1 MENKNK
7 TFEYLNNSF
16 VHLHCHSEYSNIR
29 LLDSIN
35 KIKNMVEYVN
45 QLGNRAMALTEHE
58 SVSSHV
64 KFLNIVKEL
73 KSKEKIHK
81 DFKPIL
87 GNEIYLVDKETM
99 YQEMNELGKTQFY
112 HFLILAKNNEG
123 HEQIRKL
130 STRAWK
136 QMFNY
141 KGIERVPT
149 FYSDIESIVNENK
162 GHLIASSSCLGGM
175 LPYLILN
182 LLQEENEEKQEQIK
196 DEIDNFI
203 NWCLDLFGEDFYIE
217 LQPSLQQEQ
226 IDFNVMAI
234 KIAKAYGIKWIIT
247 TDAHYLT
254 SKDREVHKAF
264 LTSEED
270 SNGNREVDMFYST
283 THFFTVDEIYENMK
297 YLEAEDIEKGI
308 INTKEIADKIVGY
321 DFFTESIIPLRELPE
336 KSEWYPV
343 NQKILNKYPYIKELY
358 EDVENQHT
366 FLITQI
372 FKGIEEREIKKE
384 KLDDVLKRVNIECK
398 EIIGASK
405 VKHQPMGAYLVTMQ
419 KNVDTIWEE
428 AESFVGPGRG
438 SANGYIINYLLGI
451 TQVNPLEQGV
461 EMPHWRFMSAER
473 PDIFDVDIDYSSH
486 KKDVVMDKIVK
497 YYQSIGGDAIR
508 VCTFGTE
515 TSKSAIL
522 TGCRGLHINNDVAL
536 YLSSLVP
543 IERGKV
549 WSIHDC
555 FYGDPDNGRKA
566 VTEFRNIVSE
576 YADKNL
582 LNIILGIEGLINKRS
597 THACFDKETLISTS
611 DGLKR
616 IIDVK
621 IGDEVLTHKK
631 RFKPVV
637 DLIKTKTSTIYTLKT
652 KASFPMEVTEDHPFY
667 VRERTDIGRIKTF
680 GQPKWKQVHE
690 LAIGKDYIGIPINN
704 ESIIPKNNTSL
715 PFNNKDFWWIIG
727 RYIGDGWTESY
738 AREKS
743 IKNRKINKW
752 IENRIIICCSKVVET
767 EKQEIIKHL
776 NNLNFE
782 YRVEEVRTTYKI
794 HIKNKELYSYLQG
807 FGRYAY
813 GKYINQ
819 DVFNLPRDYISV
831 FLEGYISADGNFHKG
846 NNTYSLKT
854 VSKKLAIGTMQ
865 LINKAYQRYAN
876 IIVLP
881 SQTEYIED
889 REVESK
895 EKYEVKFTMDTRKK
909 EKSFYEDGYI
919 WTRLSYLKK
928 KIEYKSM
935 YNLTVLDDN
944 SYVAHGLGVH
954 NCGVL
959 IVNED
964 ITKHNSVMRSPSGEL
979 ISAYEL
985 HDSEQVSNLKYDF
998 LNTKTESML
1007 QLTMEMLIKN
1017 KKIEWQ
1023 GSLRKTYNKYL
1034 HPDIIDFK
1042 SKEMWD
1048 ILCKGE
1054 LLSCFQFE
1062 SSVGE
1067 QAIKLIQPQNL
1078 IDASNGN
1085 TVMRLMVD
1093 DGEQP
1098 LERFVRYKNNISEWY
1113 KDMKKF
1119 GLNENQIKIM
1129 EKHLL
1134 QDNGVCSS
1142 QERMM
1147 LLTMDESVAG
1157 FGVIESNKLRKG
1169 VAKKQQKLIDDAK
1182 IMFFEWGK
1190 KANAPQIL
1198 LDYIWNEQI
1207 ALQLGYSFSILH
1219 AVAYTIILIQ
1229 QLNLVYYYPP
1239 IYWNTSVLM
1248 VESGAVDRET
1258 CENSEI
1264 ETKERITNYGEIAK
1278 AIGKL
1283 QSKNI
1288 NISLPYINKA
1298 EQGFL
1303 PNEEDNEI
1311 VFGFKGIMK
1320 INNETA
1326 QIIIRNR
1333 PYKSLIDFHERLVM
1347 IKREVTLKTGKT
1359 QMRSLVAEG
1368 QTIMLIKAGAFDK
1381 IENKPREQILESYLR
1396 LLYPSKQKLNSKDIA
1411 KIAELGIVP
1420 NELKDEL
1427 RLYNFREYI
1436 TSMDKIKDKQTK
1448 TITWYKIKDNDE
1460 NTEHANSF
1468 FMEHFANDMQE
1479 DRDYK
1484 YDDEGFLLIALGTS
1498 RKGSFES
1505 IYKTKISQLNKWI
1518 NTKECIETYVNIV
1531 FQNIK
1536 NENMQGNIS
1545 SWEMESM
1552 NFYSKESGHELANI
1566 NKEKYGIVDFI
1577 SLPEEPNITGFTKYK
1592 GLQYPKFQ
1600 LDRIIGT
1607 VLDRDKNK
1615 HSVTILT
1622 PSGVV
1627 TLKFYSGQFSFYDK
1641 TISKDNGVDEKGKT
1655 KKIILEN
1662 GWFQRG
1668 NKLLVTGFRRG
1679 DIFKPK
1685 RYKNSI
1691 YQHAISK
1698 IIEVTDDNELIL
1710 QNDRIQLVE

>member
-1 MENKNK
+1 LPYSQ
-7 TFEYLNNSF
+7 EYLNKLNEIF
-16 VHLHCHSEYSNIR
+16 VHLHVHSEYSNIR
-29 LLDSIN
+29 ILDSIN
-35 KIKNMVEYVN
+35 KIEDMITYVN
-45 QLGNRAMALTEHE
+45 KLGNLAMAITDHE
-58 SVSSHV
+58 CLSSHV
-64 KFLNIVKEL
+64 KFLNTVEKL

-87 GNEIYLVDKETM
+87 GNEIYLVDEETM
-99 YQEMNELGKTQFY
+99 YEEMKEQGKTQFY
-112 HFLILAKNNEG
+112 HFILLAKDNEG

-130 STRAWK
+130 STKAWK
-136 QMFNY
+136 RMFNY

-149 FYSDIESIVNENK
+149 FYSDIEEIINECR
-162 GHLIASSSCLGGM
+162 GHLIVSSACLGGR
-175 LPYLILN
+175 LPNLILN
-182 LLQEENEEKQEQIK
+182 LLQEENKEKQEQIK
-196 DEIDNFI
+196 DEIDYFI

-226 IDFNVMAI
+226 IDFNIMAI
-234 KIAKAYGIKWIIT
+234 KIAKAYGIKWIVT

-254 SKDREVHKAF
+254 SKDREIHKAF

-283 THFFTVDEIYENMK
+283 THFFTVDEIFKNMD
-297 YLEAEDIEKGI
+297 YLEIEDIEKAI
-308 INTKEIADKIVGY
+308 LNTKEITDKVKGY
-321 DFFTESIIPLRELPE
+321 DFFAESIIPLRKLPK
-336 KSEWYPV
+336 KSEWYSV
-343 NQKILNKYPYIKELY
+343 NQKILDKYPYIKELY
-358 EDVENQHT
+358 EDIENQHT

-384 KLDDVLKRVNIECK
+384 KLDDVLERVNIECK
-398 EIIGASK
+398 EITGASK
-405 VKHQPMGAYLVTMQ
+405 VKHQPMGAYLNTMQ
-419 KNVDTIWEE
+419 KNIDIIWEE

-473 PDIFDVDIDYSSH
+473 PDIFDIDIDYSSH

-555 FYGDPDNGRKA
+555 FYGDLDNGRKQ
-566 VTEFRNIVSE
+566 VTEFRNMVSE

-597 THACFDKETLISTS
+597 THAC
-611 DGLKR
+611 GV
-616 IIDVK
+616 II
-621 IGDEVLTHKK
+621 L
-631 RFKPVV
+631 
-637 DLIKTKTSTIYTLKT
+637 
-652 KASFPMEVTEDHPFY
+652 
-667 VRERTDIGRIKTF
+667 
-680 GQPKWKQVHE
+680 
-690 LAIGKDYIGIPINN
+690 N
-704 ESIIPKNNTSL
+704 EP
-715 PFNNKDFWWIIG
+715 
-727 RYIGDGWTESY
+727 
-738 AREKS
+738 
-743 IKNRKINKW
+743 
-752 IENRIIICCSKVVET
+752 
-767 EKQEIIKHL
+767 
-776 NNLNFE
+776 
-782 YRVEEVRTTYKI
+782 
-794 HIKNKELYSYLQG
+794 
-807 FGRYAY
+807 
-813 GKYINQ
+813 
-819 DVFNLPRDYISV
+819 
-831 FLEGYISADGNFHKG
+831 
-846 NNTYSLKT
+846 
-854 VSKKLAIGTMQ
+854 
-865 LINKAYQRYAN
+865 
-876 IIVLP
+876 
-881 SQTEYIED
+881 
-889 REVESK
+889 
-895 EKYEVKFTMDTRKK
+895 
-909 EKSFYEDGYI
+909 
-919 WTRLSYLKK
+919 
-928 KIEYKSM
+928 
-935 YNLTVLDDN
+935 
-944 SYVAHGLGVH
+944 
-954 NCGVL
+954 
-959 IVNED
+959 

-1007 QLTMEMLIKN
+1007 QLTMEMLVKN
-1017 KKIEWQ
+1017 NKIEWQ

-1034 HPDIIDFK
+1034 HPDVIDFK
-1042 SKEMWD
+1042 SKEMWA

-1054 LLSCFQFE
+1054 ILSAFQFE

-1093 DGEQP
+1093 SGEQP
-1098 LERFVRYKNNISEWY
+1098 LEKFVRYKNNISEWY
-1113 KDMKKF
+1113 RDMKKF
-1119 GLNENQIKIM
+1119 GLNKEQIKIM
-1129 EKHLL
+1129 ERHLL

-1147 LLTMDESVAG
+1147 LLTMDSNIAG

-1182 IMFFEWGK
+1182 TMFFEWGK

-1239 IYWNTSVLM
+1239 IYWNTAVLM

-1258 CENSEI
+1258 CEDSDI
-1264 ETKERITNYGEIAK
+1264 EAKERTTNYGEIAK

-1283 QSKNI
+1283 QSKDI
-1288 NISLPYINKA
+1288 NVSLPYINKA

-1303 PNEEDNEI
+1303 PDEQNNEI
-1311 VFGFKGIMK
+1311 IFGFKGIMK

-1326 QIIIRNR
+1326 QTIMQNR
-1333 PYKSLIDFHERLVM
+1333 PYKNLKDFHERLVL
-1347 IKREVTLKTGKT
+1347 IKKETTLKTGKS

-1368 QTIMLIKAGAFDK
+1368 QTIMLIKAGSFDK
-1381 IENKPREQILESYLR
+1381 IENKPREEILEDYLR
-1396 LLYPSKQKLNSKDIA
+1396 LLNPSKTKLNSKDIS
-1411 KIAELGIVP
+1411 KIAELGIIP
-1420 NELKDEL
+1420 IELKDEL
-1427 RLYNFREYI
+1427 RFYNFREYLISMKKI
-1436 TSMDKIKDKQTK
+1436 TDEQSKTIAWHKIKD
-1448 TITWYKIKDNDE
+1448 IYNDE
-1460 NTEHANSF
+1460 DTEHANNF
-1468 FMEHFANDMQE
+1468 FLEHFANDMQE
-1479 DRDYK
+1479 DKDYK
-1484 YDDEGFLLIALGTS
+1484 YDDEGYLLVALGTS

-1505 IYKTKISQLNKWI
+1505 VYKNKVVQLNKWI
-1518 NTKECIETYVNIV
+1518 TTEECIKTYTNII

-1536 NENMQGNIS
+1536 NQYMKGNIS

-1552 NFYSKESGHELANI
+1552 SFYSKESGHELANV
-1566 NKEKYGIVDFI
+1566 NKEKYGIVDFY
-1577 SLPEEPNITGFTKYK
+1577 SLPEEPIVIGFTKYK

-1622 PSGVV
+1622 PEGVV

-1641 TISKDNGVDEKGKT
+1641 TISKDNGIDDKGKT

-1662 GWFQRG
+1662 GWFKRSEL
-1668 NKLLVTGFRRG
+1668 LLVTGFRRG

-1691 YQHAISK
+1691 YQHSIQR
-1698 IIEVTDDNELIL
+1698 IIEVKEDGTLIL
-1710 QNDRIQLVE
+1710 QSDRVQLVE

>member
-1 MENKNK
+1 MILLPYSIEYVNK
-7 TFEYLNNSF
+7 LNDIF
-16 VHLHCHSEYSNIR
+16 VHLHDHSEYSNIR
-29 LLDSIN
+29 ILDSIN
-35 KIKNMVEYVN
+35 KIKDMVLHVN
-45 QLGNRAMALTEHE
+45 SLGNKAMALTDHE
-58 SVSSHV
+58 TISGHV

-73 KSKEKIHK
+73 KSKDKIHK

-87 GNEIYLVDKETM
+87 GNEIYLVDEETM
-99 YQEMNELGKTQFY
+99 YEEMQELGKTQFY
-112 HFLILAKNNEG
+112 HFLVLAKDDEG

-136 QMFNY
+136 RMFNY

-149 FYSDIESIVNENK
+149 FYSDVEFIVNENK
-162 GHLIASSSCLGGM
+162 GHLIASTACLGGM
-175 LPYLILN
+175 FPTLVLN
-182 LLQEENEEKQEQIK
+182 LLQEENEKIQEQIK
-196 DEIDNFI
+196 DNIDNFI

-226 IDFNVMAI
+226 IDFNSMAI
-234 KIAKAYGIKWIIT
+234 KIAKAYDIKWIIT
-247 TDAHYLT
+247 TDSHYLT

-283 THFFTVDEIYENMK
+283 THFFTASEIFENMS

-308 INTKEIADKIVGY
+308 VNTKEIADKIVGY
-321 DFFTESIIPLRELPE
+321 DFFKESIIPLTQLPSE
-336 KSEWYPV
+336 SEWYKV
-343 NQKILNKYPYIKELY
+343 YKKILNKYQYIKELY
-358 EDVENQHT
+358 EDEEEQHKY
-366 FLITQI
+366 LISQT
-372 FKGIEEREIKKE
+372 FKGIVEREIKQD
-384 KLDDVLKRVNIECK
+384 KLEEVLERINIECK
-398 EIIGASK
+398 EIIGASQA
-405 VKHQPMGAYLVTMQ
+405 KHQPMGAYLVTMQ
-419 KNVDTIWEE
+419 KNVDIIWEE

-473 PDIFDVDIDYSSH
+473 PDIFDIDIDYSSH

-497 YYQSIGGDAIR
+497 YYQSIGGDAVR

-515 TSKSAIL
+515 TSKSAIQ
-522 TGCRGLHINNDVAL
+522 TACRGLHINNDVAL
-536 YLSSLVP
+536 YLSSLIPV
-543 IERGKV
+543 ERGKV

-555 FYGDPDNGRKA
+555 FYGNEAKGRKQ
-566 VTEFRNIVSE
+566 VTEFRNMVSE

-582 LNIILGIEGLINKRS
+582 LNIVLGIEGLINKRS
-597 THACFDKETLISTS
+597 THAC
-611 DGLKR
+611 
-616 IIDVK
+616 
-621 IGDEVLTHKK
+621 
-631 RFKPVV
+631 
-637 DLIKTKTSTIYTLKT
+637 
-652 KASFPMEVTEDHPFY
+652 
-667 VRERTDIGRIKTF
+667 
-680 GQPKWKQVHE
+680 
-690 LAIGKDYIGIPINN
+690 GI
-704 ESIIPKNNTSL
+704 
-715 PFNNKDFWWIIG
+715 
-727 RYIGDGWTESY
+727 
-738 AREKS
+738 
-743 IKNRKINKW
+743 
-752 IENRIIICCSKVVET
+752 
-767 EKQEIIKHL
+767 
-776 NNLNFE
+776 
-782 YRVEEVRTTYKI
+782 
-794 HIKNKELYSYLQG
+794 
-807 FGRYAY
+807 
-813 GKYINQ
+813 
-819 DVFNLPRDYISV
+819 
-831 FLEGYISADGNFHKG
+831 
-846 NNTYSLKT
+846 
-854 VSKKLAIGTMQ
+854 
-865 LINKAYQRYAN
+865 
-876 IIVLP
+876 
-881 SQTEYIED
+881 
-889 REVESK
+889 
-895 EKYEVKFTMDTRKK
+895 
-909 EKSFYEDGYI
+909 
-919 WTRLSYLKK
+919 
-928 KIEYKSM
+928 
-935 YNLTVLDDN
+935 
-944 SYVAHGLGVH
+944 
-954 NCGVL
+954 L

-964 ITKHNSVMRSPSGEL
+964 ITKHNSIMRSPSGEL

-1007 QLTMEMLIKN
+1007 QLTMEMLVKNNKIK
-1017 KKIEWQ
+1017 WQ

-1034 HPDIIDFK
+1034 HPDVIDFK

-1054 LLSCFQFE
+1054 ILSAFQFE
-1062 SSVGE
+1062 SNVGE

-1078 IDASNGN
+1078 IDAANGN

-1147 LLTMDESVAG
+1147 LLTMDKSVAG

-1248 VESGAVDRET
+1248 VESGAVNRET
-1258 CENSEI
+1258 CEDSDI
-1264 ETKERITNYGEIAK
+1264 EVKERTTNYGEIAK

-1288 NISLPYINKA
+1288 NISLPYVNKA

-1303 PNEEDNEI
+1303 PNEENNEI
-1311 VFGFKGIMK
+1311 IFGFKGIMK

-1326 QIIIRNR
+1326 QVIIQNR
-1333 PYKSLIDFHERLVM
+1333 PYTSLNDFHQRLVLV
-1347 IKREVTLKTGKT
+1347 KREVALKTGKT

-1381 IENKPREQILESYLR
+1381 IENKPREQILEDYLK

-1411 KIAELGIVP
+1411 KIAEMGIIP
-1420 NELKDEL
+1420 TNLKDEMKV
-1427 RLYNFREYI
+1427 YNFREYL
-1436 TSMDKIKDKQTK
+1436 TTMEKKRDEKTK
-1448 TITWYKIKDNDE
+1448 TIMWHKIQDKHNEDYTDY
-1460 NTEHANSF
+1460 ANNF
-1468 FMEHFANDMQE
+1468 FMEHFANEME
-1479 DRDYK
+1479 ENKDYK
-1484 YDDEGFLLIALGTS
+1484 YDEEGYLWIALGTS
-1498 RKGSFES
+1498 RKGSFEYV
-1505 IYKTKISQLNKWI
+1505 YKNKTAQLSKWI
-1518 NTKECIETYVNIV
+1518 NTEECKKVYTDNI
-1531 FQNIK
+1531 FENIK
-1536 NENMQGNIS
+1536 DEFMQGTIS

-1552 NFYSKESGHELANI
+1552 NYYYHQHELANI
-1566 NKEKYGIVDFI
+1566 NKEKYGVVDFN
-1577 SLPEEPNITGFTKYK
+1577 SLPEDPIVIGFTKYK

-1600 LDRIIGT
+1600 LDRIVGT

-1622 PSGVV
+1622 PDGVV

-1641 TISKDNGVDEKGKT
+1641 TISKDNGVDEHGKV

-1691 YQHAISK
+1691 YQHALSK
-1698 IIEVTDDNELIL
+1698 IIEVRENNELIL
-1710 QNDRIQLVE
+1710 QNDRVQLVE

>member
-1 MENKNK
+1 MWKMQRNLDFKLERRVGYCYK
-7 TFEYLNNSF
+7 
-16 VHLHCHSEYSNIR
+16 IR
-29 LLDSIN
+29 ILCIYMFIQSIVISVYFDSIN
-35 KIKNMVEYVN
+35 KIKDMVLHVN
-45 QLGNRAMALTEHE
+45 SLGNSAIALTDHDT
-58 SVSSHV
+58 VSGHV

-87 GNEIYLVDKETM
+87 GNEIYLVNEEIMYEEMKE
-99 YQEMNELGKTQFY
+99 QGKTQFY
-112 HFLILAKNNEG
+112 HFLILAKDNIG

-136 QMFNY
+136 RMFNY

-149 FYSDIESIVNENK
+149 YYSDIEDIVNENR

-196 DEIDNFI
+196 DEIDYFI

-217 LQPSLQQEQ
+217 LQPSLQDEQ
-226 IDFNVMAI
+226 IDFNKMAI
-234 KIAKAYGIKWIIT
+234 KIAKAYGIKWIVT

-283 THFFTVDEIYENMK
+283 TYFFTVDEIFKNID
-297 YLEAEDIEKGI
+297 YLESEDIEKAI
-308 INTKEIADKIVGY
+308 LNTKEIADKIVGY
-321 DFFTESIIPLRELPE
+321 EFFAESIIPLTKLPN

-343 NQKILNKYPYIKELY
+343 DKKILNKYQYIKELY
-358 EDVENQHT
+358 EDKEIQHKY
-366 FLITQI
+366 LIAQI

-384 KLDDVLKRVNIECK
+384 KLDDVLERINIECK

-419 KNVDTIWEE
+419 KNIDIIWEE

-473 PDIFDVDIDYSSH
+473 PDIFDIDIDYSSH

-522 TGCRGLHINNDVAL
+522 TGCRGLYINNDVAL

-566 VTEFRNIVSE
+566 VTEFRNMVSE
-576 YADKNL
+576 YTDKNL
-582 LNIILGIEGLINKRS
+582 LKIILGIEGLINKRS
-597 THACFDKETLISTS
+597 THACGILI
-611 DGLKR
+611 L
-616 IIDVK
+616 
-621 IGDEVLTHKK
+621 
-631 RFKPVV
+631 
-637 DLIKTKTSTIYTLKT
+637 
-652 KASFPMEVTEDHPFY
+652 
-667 VRERTDIGRIKTF
+667 
-680 GQPKWKQVHE
+680 
-690 LAIGKDYIGIPINN
+690 N
-704 ESIIPKNNTSL
+704 EP
-715 PFNNKDFWWIIG
+715 
-727 RYIGDGWTESY
+727 
-738 AREKS
+738 
-743 IKNRKINKW
+743 
-752 IENRIIICCSKVVET
+752 
-767 EKQEIIKHL
+767 
-776 NNLNFE
+776 
-782 YRVEEVRTTYKI
+782 
-794 HIKNKELYSYLQG
+794 
-807 FGRYAY
+807 
-813 GKYINQ
+813 
-819 DVFNLPRDYISV
+819 
-831 FLEGYISADGNFHKG
+831 
-846 NNTYSLKT
+846 
-854 VSKKLAIGTMQ
+854 
-865 LINKAYQRYAN
+865 
-876 IIVLP
+876 
-881 SQTEYIED
+881 
-889 REVESK
+889 
-895 EKYEVKFTMDTRKK
+895 
-909 EKSFYEDGYI
+909 
-919 WTRLSYLKK
+919 
-928 KIEYKSM
+928 
-935 YNLTVLDDN
+935 
-944 SYVAHGLGVH
+944 
-954 NCGVL
+954 
-959 IVNED
+959 

-1007 QLTMEMLIKN
+1007 QLTMEMLVKN

-1023 GSLRKTYNKYL
+1023 GCLRKTYNKYL
-1034 HPDIIDFK
+1034 HPDVIDFK

-1085 TVMRLMVD
+1085 TVMRLMVES
-1093 DGEQP
+1093 GEQP
-1098 LERFVRYKNNISEWY
+1098 LEKFVRYKNNISEWY
-1113 KDMKKF
+1113 RDMKKF
-1119 GLNENQIKIM
+1119 GLNEKQINIM

-1134 QDNGVCSS
+1134 QDYGVCSS
-1142 QERMM
+1142 QEKMM
-1147 LLTMDESVAG
+1147 LLTMDKDVAG

-1182 IMFFEWGK
+1182 TLFFEWGE
-1190 KANAPQIL
+1190 KANAPKIL
-1198 LDYIWNEQI
+1198 LEYIWNEQI

-1219 AVAYTIILIQ
+1219 SVAYTIILIQ

-1239 IYWNTSVLM
+1239 IYWNTAVLM

-1258 CENSEI
+1258 CEDSDI
-1264 ETKERITNYGEIAK
+1264 EAKERTTNYGEIAK

-1283 QSKNI
+1283 QSKDI

-1303 PNEEDNEI
+1303 PNEEGNEI
-1311 VFGFKGIMK
+1311 IFGFKGIMK

-1326 QIIIRNR
+1326 QTIMQNR
-1333 PYKSLIDFHERLVM
+1333 PYTSLKDFHERLVLV
-1347 IKREVTLKTGKT
+1347 KREVILKTGKK
-1359 QMRSLVAEG
+1359 QMKSLVTEG

-1381 IENKPREQILESYLR
+1381 IENKSREKILEDYLR
-1396 LLYPSKQKLNSKDIA
+1396 LLNPSKTKLNSKDIS

-1420 NELKDEL
+1420 SKLKEELKY
-1427 RLYNFREYI
+1427 YNFREYL
-1436 TSMDKIKDKQTK
+1436 TNMKKIQDEQTK
-1448 TITWYKIKDNDE
+1448 SIIWYKLYDE
-1460 NTEHANSF
+1460 FNEENIEYANNF
-1468 FMEHFANDMQE
+1468 FLEHFANDMQE

-1484 YDDEGFLLIALGTS
+1484 YDDEGYLLIALGTS

-1505 IYKTKISQLNKWI
+1505 IYKNKIIQLNKWI
-1518 NTKECIETYVNIV
+1518 TTEECIKTYTNII

-1536 NENMQGNIS
+1536 NENMEGNIS

-1552 NFYSKESGHELANI
+1552 NFYSKESGHELANV
-1566 NKEKYGIVDFI
+1566 NKEKYGIVDFY
-1577 SLPEEPNITGFTKYK
+1577 SLPEEPIVVGFTKYK

-1622 PSGVV
+1622 PEGVV

-1641 TISKDNGVDEKGKT
+1641 TISKDNGIDDKGKT

-1662 GWFQRG
+1662 GWFRRSEL
-1668 NKLLVTGFRRG
+1668 LLVTGFRRG

-1685 RYKNSI
+1685 RYRDSI
-1691 YQHAISK
+1691 YQHSISK
-1698 IIEVTDDNELIL
+1698 IIEVKNNGNLIL